1 MTHKLVGFT
10 YSDNLINKQ
19 YITNQL
25 LAISEAIPDLQT
37 EWANQHDLRLRR
49 LVKHYDRLPCYL
61 LLKDDAK
68 KAVLHGKMTNDYA
81 IQWTKDHI
89 G

>member
-1 MTHKLVGFT
+1 MSHKLVGFAH
-10 YSDNLINKQ
+10 SSNSVIKQ

-37 EWANQHDLRLRR
+37 EWANQHDPRLRR

-61 LLKDDAK
+61 LLKNDAK
-68 KAVLHGKMTNDYA
+68 KAVMHGKMTNDYA